1 MTEQELYDGLKRIC
15 EAQEAT
21 MRQCRIMV
29 AGFKA
34 TGEQDRCMRST
45 FSSSA
50 RASKANVRHSALH
63 HASRLLPT
71 YHEMMTFPD
80 YAKFSE
86 YERLVPRMKKE
97 FGVKVF
103 YLDTE
108 KDELIEV

>member
-1 MTEQELYDGLKRIC
+1 MQNNGGWIQGHWR
-15 EAQEAT
+15 
-21 MRQCRIMV
+21 
-29 AGFKA
+29 AG
-34 TGEQDRCMRST
+34 
-45 FSSSA
+45 
-50 RASKANVRHSALH
+50 HSALH
-63 HASRLLPT
+63 HASRLSPT

-80 YAKFSE
+80 YARFSE